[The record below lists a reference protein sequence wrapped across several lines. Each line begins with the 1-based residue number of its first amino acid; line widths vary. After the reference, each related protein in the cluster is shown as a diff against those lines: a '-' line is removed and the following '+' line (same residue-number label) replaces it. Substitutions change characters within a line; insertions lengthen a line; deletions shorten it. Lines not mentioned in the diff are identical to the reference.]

1 MAAEKAAVQARKL
14 LKPSSCPAQPPA
26 RHPLGP
32 LADCAIAGL
41 PPLLAVP
48 ILEPRAVSTGARTQ
62 PSGMLYSL
70 GRPLDYMLEGSSKT
84 SASLVRGAE
93 AVAHRIGRHLEA
105 SCGRKR
111 WERRKGRHDLWPDE
125 PQGSQQSVISG
136 WI

>member
-32 LADCAIAGL
+32 LADCAVAGL

-93 AVAHRIGRHLEA
+93 AVAHREA
-105 SCGRKR
+105 PGSVMRAEEEMGKK
-111 WERRKGRHDLWPDE
+111 ER
-125 PQGSQQSVISG
+125 
-136 WI
+136 